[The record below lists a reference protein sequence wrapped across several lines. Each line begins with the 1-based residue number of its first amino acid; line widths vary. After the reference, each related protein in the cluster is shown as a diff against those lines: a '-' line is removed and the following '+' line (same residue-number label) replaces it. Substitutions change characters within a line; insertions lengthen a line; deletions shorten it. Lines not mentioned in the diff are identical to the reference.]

1 MKDINN
7 NVLNYRN
14 EPNLSY
20 NIEVSQK
27 LAEFHASCFT
37 NSEKRYSEKSM
48 LFFIEKPIYHIFYNH
63 ISLVIIQIIG
73 EESEL
78 ITLSVDSKRRRKGI
92 GYELLKSSIIYLED
106 LDIKKLFLEV
116 ATTNKI
122 ALELYHKVGFT
133 ACGLRKGYYVTGTGN
148 KTDATI
154 MSYNMRTK
162 VTKTLK
168 SDKKKLQNL

>member
-7 NVLNYRN
+7 NALNCKN
-14 EPNLSY
+14 EPDLSY
-20 NIEVSQK
+20 YKEVSQK

-63 ISLVIIQIIG
+63 ISLVIIQVIC
-73 EESEL
+73 EEAEL
-78 ITLSVDSKRRRKGI
+78 ITLAVDSKRRREGI

-122 ALELYHKVGFT
+122 ALALYHKVGFT
-133 ACGLRKGYYVTGTGN
+133 ACGLRKGYYVPGTSN
-148 KTDATI
+148 KADATI
-154 MSYNMRTK
+154 MSYNMGTM
-162 VTKTLK
+162 VTKTL
-168 SDKKKLQNL
+168 